1 MFTRLRDRNLWRLY
15 AGTLLIGIAFGI
27 SVSLTPLHLK
37 ASGLSKVQIGWVA
50 TFFALGLVVCS
61 LPVGAIVRR
70 FSARATLVA
79 SVLGYALCVTAFP
92 HRSTVLGTG
101 LIRFLDGSFSVGLF
115 VCCETII
122 LSRSPREHK
131 AFATSVYAMALSSG
145 LVIGP
150 LVAKPLLGH
159 SSMSFAFLCSGVL
172 ALVAALYLAFALDP
186 DTAELHEDD
195 AIAVAAGS
203 SPASEPEGSI
213 LWRIKT
219 SCAATFTFGYF
230 QSSVVVLLP
239 IYMMEVKNVPESDT
253 ILMSAFFAGGM
264 LLFSNLVGRI
274 ADRVGHL
281 RVIRVLGTI
290 GLVTIS
296 SFVFLDSFIAM
307 CISFLIG
314 GATLASISPVS
325 LALQGVVTRPSE
337 YSRANAYYN
346 ASYALG
352 MLIGPPI
359 ASAVYQQVSGKAMIL
374 QFVAIY
380 IAFVIFTVVFANDD
394 PAARRRSRAR
404 DRDPAVARHDD

>member
-1 MFTRLRDRNLWRLY
+1 MFSRLTDRNLWRLY
-15 AGTLLIGIAFGI
+15 AGTLVIGIGYGI

-50 TFFALGLVVCS
+50 TFFALGLVLCS

-79 SVLGYALCVTAFP
+79 SVIGYSLCVTAFP
-92 HRSTVLGTG
+92 HRTTVLGTG
-101 LIRFLDGSFSVGLF
+101 LIRFLDGAFSVGLW

-150 LVAKPLLGH
+150 VVAKPILARTN
-159 SSMSFAFLCSGVL
+159 MSFAYLCSGIL
-172 ALVAALYLAFALDP
+172 AFSAAVFLAFALDP
-186 DTAELHEDD
+186 DKPELHEDD
-195 AIAVAAGS
+195 SIAVAAGS
-203 SPASEPEGSI
+203 APASEPQGSI

-230 QSSVVVLLP
+230 QASVVVLLP
-239 IYMMEVKNVPESDT
+239 IYMMEVKSVPESDT

-296 SFVFLDSFIAM
+296 SFVFLDSFLAM
-307 CISFLIG
+307 CISFFIG

-337 YSRANAYYN
+337 YSRANAFYN

-352 MLIGPPI
+352 MLTGPPI
-359 ASAVYQQVSGKAMIL
+359 ASLIYQRISGKTMIL
-374 QFVAIY
+374 HFVALY
-380 IAFVIFTVVFANDD
+380 AAFVVFTVIFAADD
-394 PAARRRSRAR
+394 PAARRRARAAAAA
-404 DRDPAVARHDD
+404 DPSP